1 MRKRAGLT
9 IATFGLLCACVGG
22 ALAQRDT
29 LSASGETAQ
38 ALLVTELFAP
48 GGVTLEP
55 MSQDEN
61 MQILDK
67 GLMMTSDNTKN
78 VAEWKNECVG
88 DFALTYL
95 PTQTGSSYTA
105 QSFEITFTDTV
116 DNDSFTLV
124 VEHGQTMNAYV
135 RFENVR
141 AGIYYMNKKRLDF
154 TSFCN
159 EDGAYT
165 QFSAAK
171 IGVQFD
177 PSTMCV
183 YAGDAEGSLS
193 LVWDLTKAI
202 NDGRNVEKTLN
213 PFEKYSVSFAM
224 PAFAVRS
231 GSVILYE
238 VNGCPLDEL
247 FVRESGKPSVF
258 ANVEYNALV
267 GQAYTLPQGVG
278 YDVLDGELD
287 TQWKVYNPSGECVAT
302 NAATFTPTAAGEY
315 TLAYTAMNARSVSAT
330 REYTITAYDTQPSVD
345 YQIDWTLNDEYV
357 LNEQVSVPQLWVS
370 GGLRRY
376 GKTLGKLTV
385 EKDGAAFTGYENK
398 ESGFEFTFTETGEY
412 AFVYDVNGEELR
424 YNVLINGAASQFV
437 TAGLQST
444 YAKNS
449 VIDCGD
455 FKVLVDGAE
464 TPFAFSV
471 KFPDGKRYQ
480 NRKFQVN
487 LAGKYEL
494 FATAKVGEKTYA
506 FKKSFTVSEDYT
518 DYFLPMHGA
527 AVENG
532 VSSYTQKEGV
542 VVTTMHSGALVEYK
556 EPIDISKYVNQR
568 NLTYGD
574 NGEIVGIK
582 LKEDA
587 IPLIEFTVDPDVMNV
602 RAANEVYIYLTDAAN
617 PDNVLTIN
625 ARTRADYAAIT
636 TGASGQSLKGFMNL
650 KATAENATSYIDGQ
664 YGSIEAYGGT
674 GFRVWHT
681 FDGLPAKDMRT
692 GESVVSLY
700 YDNEAKQLLSYPGL
714 DGGNTDVKNHVIM
727 DYDDSRYLQADMP
740 WSGFESNT
748 VYLSMAVSGL
758 TAAQATSCIYTV
770 DGKRMG
776 GATDESAPTI
786 RVSEN
791 ELSGLKGY
799 SVAIPQ
805 ATASDCGGNVLKT
818 LAKAYFVKNGNKFDV
833 TVQNGRFKTD
843 YSGTY
848 LIVYTATDAFGRR
861 SEKTVSVNVA
871 ETHAD
876 LTAVWEEPT
885 AEYTDG
891 KIASE
896 LPLYGVENVAISGA
910 IGAVETG
917 ISIYF
922 GTEKVAFDGLAFT
935 PQKAG
940 VYTVEYAFT
949 DSVSRTARLVYT
961 IDVAVPSEPV
971 IVSALPVYVGFIR
984 GNSYAVADV
993 YFIDYTRSE
1002 TQQKADVYIN
1012 GTRFTGAEYAVA
1024 DKVEGKNEA
1033 QQNETLRLEYRYGDV
1048 ILKGYD
1054 IPVITVNKTVDENF
1068 PGIAQPIEIPK
1079 LFAQRYFLTDENTT
1093 VTAQKT
1099 HFTLTSKD
1107 NAAKITFAQPIQANG
1122 LQLVM
1127 DIDQTKN
1134 SDLSPV
1140 DTNLKSVKIRLTDAS
1155 DLDKTLLVEVQAD
1168 TLTNKVRLCVNGED
1182 YSAAFAGS
1190 LVGTDVKMMRLRYN
1204 NGYFYDA
1211 NGDGLKLV
1219 APTRYANGEPFAGF
1233 GDLVYVSFALER
1245 VDETKET
1252 ALRLYSINGQQL
1264 TSDLNAD
1271 TVSPT
1276 ITAAIEIGGVYEQG
1290 DTIDLAAVQAY
1301 DVLSGIKDGSLM
1313 LTVSYTNGGN
1323 EYYAKDTSGLTLQ
1336 NVSAKIGYTLQLNET
1351 GAYKATYTVS
1361 DGKGNTY
1368 TKTFTFEVI
1377 KRQNPVITLKG
1388 DLPTSVK
1395 AGSVVDVPLA
1405 DVAFAD
1411 ENEKNLVWI
1420 VYISP
1425 STNTYTLMRDDD
1437 MAFYATELGD
1447 YVIRYCALDVYGSYT
1462 IVEYVV
1468 NSHL

>member
-1 MRKRAGLT
+1 MRKKAIAS
-9 IATFGLLCACVGG
+9 IATVGLVCACVGG
-22 ALAQRDT
+22 ALSQKDT
-29 LSASGETAQ
+29 LSASGETAET
-38 ALLVTELFAP
+38 LLVTELFSP
-48 GGVTLEP
+48 DGMVLEP
-55 MSQDEN
+55 MSQDGT

-67 GLMMTSDNTKN
+67 GLMLFSDNTKN

-88 DFALTYL
+88 DFSFTYL

-105 QSFEITFTDTV
+105 QALEITFTDTV
-116 DNDSFTLV
+116 DGDSFTLV

-135 RFENVR
+135 RFENVS
-141 AGIYYMNKKRLDF
+141 AGIYYMNKKQLDF

-165 QFSAAK
+165 QFSATK

-183 YAGDAEGSLS
+183 YAGDAAGALS
-193 LVWDLTKAI
+193 LVWDLTKET

-213 PFEKYSVSFAM
+213 PFEKYTVSFAM

-238 VNGCPLDEL
+238 VNGCPFDGL
-247 FVRESGKPSVF
+247 FVRDSGKPSVF
-258 ANVEYNALV
+258 ANVELNALI

-287 TQWKVYNPSGECVAT
+287 TEWEVYNPSGERVAMS
-302 NAATFTPTAAGEY
+302 AATFTPTAAGEY
-315 TLAYTAMNARSVSAT
+315 TLSYTAMNARGTSTT
-330 REYTITAYDTQPSVD
+330 REYAITAYGTQPNVA
-345 YQIDWTLNDEYV
+345 YEIDGALNDEYV
-357 LNEQVSVPQLWVS
+357 LNEQVSVPKLWIS

-376 GKTLGKLTV
+376 GKTLGTLTV
-385 EKDGAAFTGYENK
+385 EKDGAVFAGYENK
-398 ESGFEFTFTETGEY
+398 ESGFDFTFTQTGEY

-424 YNVLINGAASQFV
+424 YNVLVNGAASQFV
-437 TAGLQST
+437 TEGLQST
-444 YAKNS
+444 YAKNT
-449 VIDCGD
+449 ILDCRD
-455 FKVLVDGAE
+455 FKVLVDGEE
-464 TPFAFSV
+464 TPFTFSV

-480 NRKFQVN
+480 NKKFQVN
-487 LAGKYEL
+487 VAGKYEL
-494 FATAKVGEKTYA
+494 LATAKVGEKAYA

-518 DYFLPMHGA
+518 DYFLPLHGA
-527 AVENG
+527 TVENG

-542 VVTTMHSGALVEYK
+542 VVTTTHSGALVEYTQ
-556 EPIDISKYVNQR
+556 PIDISKYVNQR
-568 NLTYGD
+568 NLTYD
-574 NGEIVGIK
+574 DSGEIVGIK

-681 FDGLPAKDMRT
+681 FDGLPAKEMRT

-714 DGGNTDVKNHVIM
+714 DGGNTDAKNHVIM

-740 WSGFESNT
+740 WGGFESNT

-758 TAAQATSCIYTV
+758 TASQAKSCIYTV
-770 DGKRMG
+770 DGRRL
-776 GATDESAPTI
+776 AAETDESVPTI
-786 RVSEN
+786 RVNESEV
-791 ELSGLKGY
+791 LGLKGY

-805 ATASDCGGNVLKT
+805 ATASDCGGNALKT
-818 LAKAYFVKNGNKFDV
+818 LAKAYFVKDGNRFDV

-848 LIVYTATDAFGRR
+848 HIVYTATDAFGRR
-861 SEKTVSVNVA
+861 SEKTVTVSVM
-871 ETHAD
+871 ETYAD

-891 KIASE
+891 KIAGK
-896 LPLYGVENVAISGA
+896 LPLYDVENVTVSGA
-910 IGAVETG
+910 IGALETERK
-917 ISIYF
+917 IYF
-922 GTEKVAFDGLAFT
+922 GAEEVAFEGWTFT

-940 VYTVEYAFT
+940 VYTVEYTFT
-949 DSVSRTARLVYT
+949 DSVGRTARLAYT

-971 IVSALPVYVGFIR
+971 IASALPTYVGFIR
-984 GNSYAVADV
+984 GNSYTVADV
-993 YFIDYTRSE
+993 YFIDYKQSE

-1012 GTRFTGAEYAVA
+1012 GTRFTGAEYAVE
-1024 DKVEGKNEA
+1024 DKVEGKKES
-1033 QQNETLRLEYRYGDV
+1033 QQNETLRLEYRYGNV

-1054 IPVITVNKTVDENF
+1054 IPVITVNKMVDKKM
-1068 PGIAQPIEIPK
+1068 GAQTIEVAK
-1079 LFAQRYFLTDENTT
+1079 LFAERYFLTDENTS

-1099 HFTLTSKD
+1099 HFTLKSND
-1107 NAAKITFAQPIQANG
+1107 NAAKIAFAQPIQANG

-1127 DIDQTKN
+1127 DIDQAKN
-1134 SDLSPV
+1134 GDLSPV
-1140 DTNLKSVKIRLTDAS
+1140 DTNLKSVKLYLTDAS
-1155 DLDKTLLVEVQAD
+1155 DLNKSIFVELQTNA
-1168 TLTNKVRLCVNGED
+1168 LTNKVNLCINGED

-1190 LVGTDVKMMRLRYN
+1190 LVGAAVELIRLRYN
-1204 NGYFYDA
+1204 DGYFYDA

-1219 APTRYANGEPFAGF
+1219 APTRYANGEPFKGF
-1233 GDLVYVSFALER
+1233 GDLIYVSFALVR
-1245 VDETKET
+1245 ADETKET
-1252 ALRLYSINGQQL
+1252 ALRLYSVNGQQL
-1264 TSDLNAD
+1264 TSDLETDAVN
-1271 TVSPT
+1271 PT
-1276 ITAAIEIGGVYEQG
+1276 IATTVELGGVYEQG

-1301 DVLSGIKDGSLM
+1301 DVLSGIKDGSLT
-1313 LTVSYTNGGN
+1313 LTVSYTSGGN
-1323 EYYAKDTSGLTLQ
+1323 EYYAKDTSGQTLQ

-1351 GAYKATYTVS
+1351 GAYKAVYTVS

-1368 TKTFTFEVI
+1368 VKTFTFEVM
-1377 KRQNPVITLKG
+1377 KHQKSVITLKG

-1395 AGSVVDVPLA
+1395 AGSVVEVPLA

-1411 ENEKNLVWI
+1411 ENEKNLVW
-1420 VYISP
+1420 VVCISP

-1447 YVIRYCALDVYGSYT
+1447 YVIRYCALDVYGAYT